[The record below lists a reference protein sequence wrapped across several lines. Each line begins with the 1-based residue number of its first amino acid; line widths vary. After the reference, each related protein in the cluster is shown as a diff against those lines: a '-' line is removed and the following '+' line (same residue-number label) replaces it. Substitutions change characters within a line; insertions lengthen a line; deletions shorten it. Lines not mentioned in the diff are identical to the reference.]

1 MNPNPV
7 AVVVDWVEDCETND
21 EISWSSMESVQMG
34 LEDEDDWVQEVGRLE
49 VTIVEGCG
57 MVAYD

>member
-34 LEDEDDWVQEVGRLE
+34 LEDEDDSVQEVGRLE